1 MNTIYEIENRL
12 SYFIDKINDGNAE
25 FTQNEK
31 TEFQELRSL
40 LKEIMNEGSRLE
52 TDLESIE
59 DKYAQ
64 EFAKIEHQTR
74 TTNILVSK
82 RSAEILKEIKKEV
95 PEVNSYEDALD
106 YLISH
111 YYK

>member
-1 MNTIYEIENRL
+1 MNTMYEIENRL
-12 SYFIDKINDGNAE
+12 SYFFNRINDGDTN
-25 FTQNEK
+25 FTQKEK

-40 LKEIMNEGSRLE
+40 LNKIMNEGLKLQI
-52 TDLESIE
+52 DLEEVEST
-59 DKYAQ
+59 YGQ
-64 EFAKIEHQTR
+64 EFAKIEHQTH

-82 RSAEILKEIKKEV
+82 KSADVLKKIKQDV

>member
-1 MNTIYEIENRL
+1 MKTIYEIENRL
-12 SYFIDKINDGNAE
+12 SYFIDRITDGDTD

-31 TEFQELRSL
+31 AEF
-40 LKEIMNEGSRLE
+40 KEIHALLETIMHEGSKLQANME
-52 TDLESIE
+52 EIAN
-59 DKYAQ
+59 KYAEQ
-64 EFAKIEHQTR
+64 FDKIEHKRR

-82 RSAEILKEIKKEV
+82 KSADVLRKIKHDT
-95 PEVNSYEDALD
+95 PDVNSYEDALD

>member
-1 MNTIYEIENRL
+1 MTTIYEIENRL
-12 SYFIDKINDGNAE
+12 SYFIDRVNDGDTDFTAKEMAE
-25 FTQNEK
+25 FLEI
-31 TEFQELRSL
+31 RAL
-40 LKEIMNEGSRLE
+40 LDEIMQDGAKAQADLTELE
-52 TDLESIE
+52 A
-59 DKYAQ
+59 KHAK
-64 EFAKIEHQTR
+64 EFAKIERRTR

-82 RSAEILKEIKKEV
+82 KSTDVLKQIKQDI